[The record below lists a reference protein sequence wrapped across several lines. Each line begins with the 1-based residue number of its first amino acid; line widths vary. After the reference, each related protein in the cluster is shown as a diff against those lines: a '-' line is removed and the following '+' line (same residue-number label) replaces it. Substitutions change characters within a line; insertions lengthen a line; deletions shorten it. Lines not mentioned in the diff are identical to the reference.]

1 MLTRLAPPP
10 RPRSLEQPG
19 PAALA
24 KSGGGLARYIGLPR
38 WPLLASNRDPT
49 LQEYGIGKPSN
60 NSGAYAIIHSG
71 GQLVRGCCITPLPP
85 QPRTRG
91 CPASCTPAP
100 AGSRLLA
107 AHAPSPQPPAARS
120 RPRATWM

>member
-49 LQEYGIGKPSN
+49 LQEYGVGKPSN

-71 GQLVRGCCITPLPP
+71 GQLVRVRCITPLPL
-85 QPRTRG
+85 QPRPRG
-91 CPASCTPAP
+91 CPASCTPPPP
-100 AGSRLLA
+100 AA
-107 AHAPSPQPPAARS
+107 ARSPLTPPPHPRAARS